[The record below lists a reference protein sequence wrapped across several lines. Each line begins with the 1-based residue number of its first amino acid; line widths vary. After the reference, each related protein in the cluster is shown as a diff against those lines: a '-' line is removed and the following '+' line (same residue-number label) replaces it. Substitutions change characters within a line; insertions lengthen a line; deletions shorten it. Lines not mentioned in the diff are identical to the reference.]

1 MHNIYTKC
9 LCTIT
14 YCIYTK
20 YQCIIRT
27 VTESNTTHT
36 KEKKE
41 MANNELSSKVRELKE
56 LKTMAEELAAE
67 ITAIEDEI
75 KAEMTARNTEEMII
89 DVYKIR
95 WTKVISNRFDST
107 AFKKANADLYNLFT
121 KAVETRR
128 FTVA

>member
-1 MHNIYTKC
+1 
-9 LCTIT
+9 
-14 YCIYTK
+14 
-20 YQCIIRT
+20 
-27 VTESNTTHT
+27 
-36 KEKKE
+36 

-75 KAEMTARNTEEMII
+75 KAEMTARNTEEMVI
-89 DVYKIR
+89 DVFKIR

-121 KAVETRR
+121 KTVETRR